1 MRFFRR
7 FYLSYIRLSSRKKVP
22 LLRIVRKLGSNK
34 KLSCCRKAA
43 RSFASLKM
51 LLSHSR
57 LFKVTQNYTDE
68 QGVCIRSSYHESF
81 VTGIFGVWYCVTL
94 KPTLWVT
101 RRHWKWHHSK
111 AWIRSPIRIPYSN
124 YGHIF
129 NRFDTIH
136 ERDRQ
141 TDTQPKPATQPP
153 YDSKGRAYA

>member
-68 QGVCIRSSYHESF
+68 QGVCIRSSYHEPF
-81 VTGIFGVWYCVTL
+81 VTGIFGV
-94 KPTLWVT
+94 
-101 RRHWKWHHSK
+101 
-111 AWIRSPIRIPYSN
+111 
-124 YGHIF
+124 
-129 NRFDTIH
+129 
-136 ERDRQ
+136 
-141 TDTQPKPATQPP
+141 
-153 YDSKGRAYA
+153 